1 MVEDAPLSDVNPYF
15 SQDIWFEI
23 LKNLPVKTLGKFR
36 CVCKSW
42 CSLIVSPTF
51 MAAHLKHY
59 TQNNCNSLILHKK
72 KSANGYY
79 EHCVQFRDSD
89 QLKEHNSIPPASI
102 CDYTW
107 PYSHLFCSVYCL
119 LCVSGD
125 NNLCI
130 LIWNPILEKCIT
142 LPRTTI
148 RDRVSVVGFGYDC
161 RKSDHR
167 VVVIY
172 FSTTKSPLV
181 EVFSVQERT
190 RRIISADYLVDNS
203 IISHGYLTSANCFV
217 NGFIHWFIWD
227 SKSRPKALLLFNVS
241 DDKFETMELPEA
253 ITNMENVES
262 FCIFEHQGMLSVS
275 PCDPSHYWGTDVAR
289 CHIWVKREYNDV
301 TSWFKILDVTPLP
314 GFYPTG
320 PMQYMGKN
328 GELIVFTKKFSDG
341 AVCLDMTD
349 GHLKELGFR
358 ITQYTTRLSAYS
370 ESLVFLDQQIS
381 DYIDDYMLNSDGNF

>member
-1 MVEDAPLSDVNPYF
+1 MKNMIEDAPLSDVNPYL
-15 SQDIWFEI
+15 SQDISFEI
-23 LKNLPVKTLGKFR
+23 LKNLPVKTLGKCR

-42 CSLIVSPTF
+42 RSLIVSPTF
-51 MAAHLKHY
+51 MTAHLKHY
-59 TQNNCNSLILHKK
+59 TQNNANSLILYEK
-72 KSANGYY
+72 KSENGYTY
-79 EHCVQFRDSD
+79 NEHCVQFRDSD
-89 QLKEHNSIPPASI
+89 KLKEQNSI

-107 PYSHLFCSVYCL
+107 PYFHQFCSVYGL
-119 LCVSGD
+119 LCLFNND
-125 NNLCI
+125 NLCI

-148 RDRVSVVGFGYDC
+148 RDTVSVVGFGYDC

-172 FSTTKSPLV
+172 FSSTETPLV

-217 NGFIHWFIWD
+217 NGFIHWFFWD
-227 SKSRPKALLLFNVS
+227 IKFRPKALLLFNVS

-253 ITNMENVES
+253 ITIMEKVES
-262 FCIFEHQGMLSVS
+262 FSIFEHQGMLSVS
-275 PCDPSHYWGTDVAR
+275 HCNLLHYWKIR
-289 CHIWVKREYNDV
+289 CQIWVKREYNDA
-301 TSWFKILDVTPLP
+301 TSWLKIMDVMPLP
-314 GFYPTG
+314 GLSHTLPLHYKD
-320 PMQYMGKN
+320 KN
-328 GELIVFTKKFSDG
+328 GELIEFTKKFSDG
-341 AVCLDMTD
+341 AMYLDMTNN

-370 ESLVFLDQQIS
+370 ESLVFLDQDIS
-381 DYIDDYMLNSDGNF
+381 DYTDDYAQLRWYLLAN